1 MGYIGEKARG
11 ERLPA
16 KELLLDKFGDS
27 IVAGGVSAQYVR
39 FGKTPVVIGIS
50 GLKFD
55 SMAVNILA
63 SDDVI
68 FEQFTS
74 LINEGYSIL
83 IVRNEDD
90 FRAFT
95 EKDGNLAEAKLSEAV
110 LNRCAELIKS
120 TDSWGGRRAHF
131 RSFHTFTRTSL
142 LYKHAYRQPYRLRL
156 PVAVNTEEHS

>member
-16 KELLLDKFGDS
+16 KELLLDKFGDT

-39 FGKTPVVIGIS
+39 FGKNPVVIGIS

-83 IVRNEDD
+83 IVRNGDD

-95 EKDGNLAEAKLSEAV
+95 EKVYNKYFDDEAHVVVCFYEK
-110 LNRCAELIKS
+110 
-120 TDSWGGRRAHF
+120 GGEY
-131 RSFHTFTRTSL
+131 T
-142 LYKHAYRQPYRLRL
+142 YD
-156 PVAVNTEEHS
+156 

>member
-1 MGYIGEKARG
+1 MGYFGEKARG

-16 KELLLDKFGDS
+16 KELLLDKFGDT

-39 FGKTPVVIGIS
+39 FGKNPVVIGIS

-83 IVRNEDD
+83 IVRNGDD

-95 EKDGNLAEAKLSEAV
+95 EKDGNLAEAKLGEAV
-110 LNRCAELIKS
+110 LENNK
-120 TDSWGGRRAHF
+120 RRIQHP
-131 RSFHTFTRTSL
+131 SC
-142 LYKHAYRQPYRLRL
+142 
-156 PVAVNTEEHS
+156 